1 MHQCLQVAH
10 QVLLPPHCLGH
21 PQTMLTTGRDTPS
34 CALALQQLKPSRA
47 AALRQLA
54 RVHAVLLR
62 PSSSQPL
69 TACQDCHTWQ
79 VRLCTD
85 AVNSV
90 VQHTVNSAAYHALHW
105 GCCTLDV
112 SIVAVTLLSRLELW
126 CDSGCCELQSKPCVV
141 PAGHCNAEIQ
151 AYIAYHVSTL
161 TGAALMV
168 VARYLHV
175 VVTVAVVV
183 VVMMMVLLEVVVVL
197 SASCAANRCL
207 TTRVAASPLQWLL
220 LPAFHLQALN
230 RVSCHAY
237 IQSVCEYHKS
247 MVQHM
252 TDKQCC

>member
-1 MHQCLQVAH
+1 MHQRLQVAH

-105 GCCTLDV
+105 VCCTLDV
-112 SIVAVTLLSRLELW
+112 SIVTVTLLSRHELW

-151 AYIAYHVSTL
+151 GYIAYHVSTL
-161 TGAALMV
+161 DRRSLDGGGQVFACGGDGGRGGGGGDDGAAGGGGGPVSIMPCQLVPNLKVCCISSAVSPPASLPLAGFESSLMPC
-168 VARYLHV
+168 LH
-175 VVTVAVVV
+175 TIC
-183 VVMMMVLLEVVVVL
+183 M
-197 SASCAANRCL
+197 
-207 TTRVAASPLQWLL
+207 
-220 LPAFHLQALN
+220 
-230 RVSCHAY
+230 
-237 IQSVCEYHKS
+237 
-247 MVQHM
+247 
-252 TDKQCC
+252 